1 MPEAMPEPLHLS
13 PRAML
18 ERLIGIP
25 TVSRDSNLA
34 LVEFVAEYL
43 ASHGVTAQLVYN
55 EDRSKANLYASVGPQ
70 RAGGVVLSGHTDV
83 VPIDGQ
89 DWATDP
95 FSVVEKDGKLFGRG
109 TCDMKAFSAIGLAL
123 VPDMDRLR
131 YPIHFALSYDEE
143 VGCLGAPAM
152 IQDMATHLPAPRAV
166 IVGEPT
172 EMKVVTS
179 HKGILHFD
187 TKITG
192 YEAHS
197 SLQHIG
203 VSAVMVA
210 AKLIN
215 WLGAR
220 QQANAAEAAADCPF
234 VPAYTTVHCGM
245 IRGGTAANITAGH
258 CEFVT
263 DIRALPSE
271 NPNDTLSA
279 YREFVAQE
287 IEPAMQAVNS
297 GTKIEIELCADVP
310 SFYAPDEC
318 PAVRLAKQLT
328 GQNESVVQP
337 YAAEAGQFS
346 QGGFAVAMCGP
357 GSISQAH
364 QPNEFISVDQFVQG
378 EQFLRRLIDLLSQE

>member
-1 MPEAMPEPLHLS
+1 MPESKPEPMHLS

-34 LVEFVAEYL
+34 LIEFVAEYL
-43 ASHGVTAQLVYN
+43 ASHGVEAQLVYN
-55 EDRSKANLYASVGPQ
+55 AEGSKANLYASVGPD
-70 RAGGVVLSGHTDV
+70 RPGGVVLSGHTDV

-95 FSVVEKDGKLFGRG
+95 FCVEERDGKLFGRG

-123 VPDMDRLR
+123 VPEMQNLR

-143 VGCLGAPAM
+143 IGCLGAPAM
-152 IQDMATHLPAPRAV
+152 IQDMASKVPEPRAV

-172 EMKVVTS
+172 EMQVVTS

-210 AKLIN
+210 ARLIN
-215 WLGAR
+215 WLGD
-220 QQANAAEAAADCPF
+220 QQATNAANAASDCPF

-245 IRGGTAANITAGH
+245 VRGGTAANITAGY

-263 DIRALPSE
+263 DIRALPGE
-271 NPNDTLSA
+271 DPNAILET
-279 YREFVAQE
+279 YRQYVAQE
-287 IEPAMQAVNS
+287 IEPAMQAVNKS
-297 GTKIEIELCADVP
+297 TKIDIELCADVP

-328 GQNESVVQP
+328 GQNESVAQP
-337 YAAEAGQFS
+337 YAAEAGQFT

-364 QPNEFISVDQFVQG
+364 QPNEFISLEQFQQG
-378 EQFLRRLIDLLSQE
+378 EQFLRRLIGVLSQD